1 VVWEPVLV
9 TDWAAPSTAVL
20 RRIPDARASQYWD
33 KTRLISHSMGERDRK
48 SCVWDYIAVYP
59 PGVVWQDRP
68 PEALYH
74 GNPVVRVTNPARKA
88 LARAFEE
95 MRQLP

>member
-1 VVWEPVLV
+1 MVWEPVLV

-33 KTRLISHSMGERDRK
+33 KERLISHSMGELDRR
-48 SCVWDYIAVYP
+48 SLVWDYIAVYP
-59 PGVVWQDRP
+59 PGAVWEDRP

-74 GNPVVRVTNPARKA
+74 GNPVVRVTGPAREA

-95 MRQLP
+95 IRRLP